1 MLDAI
6 QQNNSITALAF
17 CAESIDDDL
26 FRRLAE
32 VITSK
37 NRITELNFNLTR
49 IETIEQTQALGSI
62 IKTNPLTNL
71 IVSNTIE
78 FSSADPELMQIFFDS
93 LQQNNTLEFF
103 SINST
108 DLHDNGWIMLSKWL
122 QKSTAIRTLCL
133 ANNAIEDT
141 GVEALMKA
149 IEKNTSLK
157 TLHMPFNLLS
167 HMGCKFLAETL
178 KKTET
183 LETLNIYIQDTN
195 KRDNLQIICDS
206 LKKNVSLTE
215 LELTLL
221 SPVIILE
228 QLVNMQLIDMLDV
241 NETLVKLN
249 VNPGTFVGDGKI
261 SIRLNRNLTYRTQ
274 LNTRRIDL
282 LILIHN
288 IARSDDSFKQFP
300 SEIWLLI
307 FLHLKIRNWRIP
319 QAANQIFNLY
329 NR

>member
-108 DLHDNGWIMLSKWL
+108 DLPDNGCIMLSKWL

-167 HMGCKFLAETL
+167 HVGCKFLAETL

-215 LELTLL
+215 LELRLL

-249 VNPGTFVGDGKI
+249 VNPGAFVGDEKI